1 METGLSIRVRG
12 QVQGV
17 GFRPFIWRL
26 AQEFSVTGQ
35 VLNDA
40 EGVLIEAWG
49 ETLQGFLTAIQAE
62 APELAVISALES
74 APLSGKPPSDF
85 RISASGDRGAE
96 TRVTPDAA
104 TCPDCLAEISGEGRR
119 KGYAFTNCTNCGP
132 RFSIVEGLPY
142 DRAQTTMAGF
152 AICAA
157 CRAEY
162 ENPADRRF
170 HAQPIACPD
179 CGPRLFFEI
188 DGEEQGGD
196 PLALA
201 ITMLK
206 AGGIV
211 AVKGLGGFHLACDAA
226 NIEALRLLR
235 TRKHR
240 PAKPFALMGREDDLA
255 EIARIGEAELALLR
269 DPAAPV
275 VLAPSKDVLP
285 EEVAPGMKNLGIMLP
300 HSPLHHLLTEGF
312 GGVLVMTSGNLSGEP
327 QVIGNEEAR
336 QKLSGF
342 ADGFLLHDRPIA
354 RRLDDGVERADPP
367 MVLRRGRGRA
377 PGTFPVPPGFPPAQ
391 VLAMGAQMKSAI
403 CLVKNGEALLSH
415 HLGELDDALAA
426 EEFDKALRDYQA
438 LFDHQPEAVVADLH
452 PGYRSTRAAEE
463 SGLPL
468 IQVQHHHAHM
478 AACLGE
484 HLWPLGAGKVAAI
497 VLDGL
502 GLGEDDAIRGGEVLL
517 GDYKGFTRNAS
528 LRPAPLAGGDAAS
541 RQPWRN
547 ALMRLDQ
554 AGLQDF
560 ADELFAGKPLAPLR
574 AAAERGMNAPLSTSL
589 GRLFDAVAAIIGLT
603 PDQQSYEGEAAM
615 RLEAIAAPPGEAYP
629 FGGNLDPAP
638 MIRAL
643 VDDLRQSID
652 PALISARFHDGL
664 AAAFAAPA
672 RAVVE
677 SGEATAVVLS
687 GGCFQNARL
696 TLAMKQALEG
706 MPVLTHSRIPANDGG
721 LAFGQ
726 ALIALAGMT
735 TD

>member
-1 METGLSIRVRG
+1 M
-12 QVQGV
+12 
-17 GFRPFIWRL
+17 
-26 AQEFSVTGQ
+26 
-35 VLNDA
+35 
-40 EGVLIEAWG
+40 
-49 ETLQGFLTAIQAE
+49 
-62 APELAVISALES
+62 
-74 APLSGKPPSDF
+74 
-85 RISASGDRGAE
+85 
-96 TRVTPDAA
+96 
-104 TCPDCLAEISGEGRR
+104 
-119 KGYAFTNCTNCGP
+119 
-132 RFSIVEGLPY
+132 
-142 DRAQTTMAGF
+142 
-152 AICAA
+152 
-157 CRAEY
+157 
-162 ENPADRRF
+162 
-170 HAQPIACPD
+170 
-179 CGPRLFFEI
+179 
-188 DGEEQGGD
+188 
-196 PLALA
+196 
-201 ITMLK
+201 
-206 AGGIV
+206 
-211 AVKGLGGFHLACDAA
+211 
-226 NIEALRLLR
+226 
-235 TRKHR
+235 
-240 PAKPFALMGREDDLA
+240 
-255 EIARIGEAELALLR
+255 
-269 DPAAPV
+269 
-275 VLAPSKDVLP
+275 
-285 EEVAPGMKNLGIMLP
+285 
-300 HSPLHHLLTEGF
+300 
-312 GGVLVMTSGNLSGEP
+312 
-327 QVIGNEEAR
+327 
-336 QKLSGF
+336 
-342 ADGFLLHDRPIA
+342 
-354 RRLDDGVERADPP
+354 
-367 MVLRRGRGRA
+367 
-377 PGTFPVPPGFPPAQ
+377 
-391 VLAMGAQMKSAI
+391 
-403 CLVKNGEALLSH
+403 KNGEALLSH